1 MNSKNA
7 RRGAMTASGV
17 CVLAMLAVPVGAG
30 PQAAAPAAGTRD
42 TLLDE
47 GQRLFFSARYDAA
60 AELMSAP
67 CLEDQ
72 AAACEVRASALL
84 FLMRRE
90 LGEAAGKKK
99 AFEGCAP
106 CAELLSGFQRATER
120 GRRVVKAELVTRPE
134 DEEVLFLVSKLALNH
149 VWLELGV
156 LGHKTGWNEYWEARK
171 TLDRL
176 LQKNPGHVRGR
187 VARAWI
193 DYIVDTKMPRG
204 TRWLLGGGS
213 RKRGLATVREAAAT
227 EAPFF
232 AKTEARFALWDML
245 VRERMIGEAVVAAR
259 DLARD
264 FPDNPEL
271 LRFVNTYSAAPAVVS
286 RQRPAPNV
294 AADRDR

>member
-47 GQRLFFSARYDAA
+47 GQRLFFSARYEAA

-67 CLEDQ
+67 CQEDR

-90 LGEAAGKKK
+90 LGEAAGKKN
-99 AFEGCAP
+99 AFEGCAS
-106 CAELLSGFQRATER
+106 CGELLSGFQRATER

-176 LQKNPGHVRGR
+176 LQKNPSHVRGR

-193 DYIVDTKMPRG
+193 DYIVGTTVPRG
-204 TRWLLGGGS
+204 VRWLLGGGNK
-213 RKRGLATVREAAAT
+213 KRGLLVVAEVVEMDRGSFFDQT
-227 EAPFF
+227 EAV
-232 AKTEARFALWDML
+232 FALWDMQ
-245 VRERMIGEAVVAAR
+245 VREREVSGAVVTAR
-259 DLARD
+259 RLARD
-264 FPDNPEL
+264 FPENREL
-271 LRFVNTYSAAPAVVS
+271 RKFLTTQDPTALPIDPARRV
-286 RQRPAPNV
+286 P
-294 AADRDR
+294 

>member
-1 MNSKNA
+1 MNSNIA
-7 RRGAMTASGV
+7 RAAMKKGKSAACA
-17 CVLAMLAVPVGAG
+17 CVVGALL
-30 PQAAAPAAGTRD
+30 ATAPIASYAHDTTAAGKLE

-67 CLEDQ
+67 CEQGL

-84 FLMRRE
+84 FRMRRE

-99 AFEGCAP
+99 AFEACAP
-106 CAELLSGFQRATER
+106 CGGLLTAFQRATAH
-120 GRRVVKAELVTRPE
+120 GRRLVKTELAARPE
-134 DEEVLFLVSKLALNH
+134 EEEVLFLVSKLALNH

-156 LGHKTGWNEYWEARK
+156 LGNKTGWSEYWEARK

-176 LQKNPGHVRGR
+176 LRKNPGHVRGR

-204 TRWLLGGGS
+204 TRWVLGGGS
-213 RKRGLATVREAAAT
+213 KKRGQAAVSEAAAT

-232 AKTEARFALWDML
+232 ARTEARFALWDML
-245 VRERMIGEAVVAAR
+245 VRERRIDEAVVTAR
-259 DLARD
+259 ELARD

-271 LRFVNTYSAAPAVVS
+271 QRFLSAYSDAPAAAS
-286 RQRPAPNV
+286 R
-294 AADRDR
+294 

>member
-1 MNSKNA
+1 MNSKIA

-30 PQAAAPAAGTRD
+30 PQAAAPAAGTPD

-47 GQRLFFSARYDAA
+47 GQRLFFSAHYDAA

-67 CLEDQ
+67 CQKDQ
-72 AAACEVRASALL
+72 AAACEVQASALL

-106 CAELLSGFQRATER
+106 CAELLGGFQRATER

-156 LGHKTGWNEYWEARK
+156 LGHKTGWNEYLGSAQDARSPIAEESQPRPRACRPRVDRLHRRYQDAARHTLAARRREQEAR
-171 TLDRL
+171 
-176 LQKNPGHVRGR
+176 PGH
-187 VARAWI
+187 RA
-193 DYIVDTKMPRG
+193 
-204 TRWLLGGGS
+204 
-213 RKRGLATVREAAAT
+213 
-227 EAPFF
+227 
-232 AKTEARFALWDML
+232 
-245 VRERMIGEAVVAAR
+245 
-259 DLARD
+259 
-264 FPDNPEL
+264 
-271 LRFVNTYSAAPAVVS
+271 
-286 RQRPAPNV
+286 
-294 AADRDR
+294 